1 MENMINYNELLRMV
15 NSRYKILEDTGEQ
28 NIHQILKREFNLS
41 TSELWEC
48 IGLKDELDFKLITY
62 FDHF

>member
-1 MENMINYNELLRMV
+1 MENMINYNELLRLV

-48 IGLKDELDFKLITY
+48 IGLKDELDFRMTRGRQVP
-62 FDHF
+62 

>member
-1 MENMINYNELLRMV
+1 MISYNELLRLV
-15 NSRYKILEDTGEQ
+15 NSRYKILKDSGEQ
-28 NIHQILKREFNLS
+28 NIHQILKREFSLT

-48 IGLKDELDFKLITY
+48 IGLKDELDLKLRTC